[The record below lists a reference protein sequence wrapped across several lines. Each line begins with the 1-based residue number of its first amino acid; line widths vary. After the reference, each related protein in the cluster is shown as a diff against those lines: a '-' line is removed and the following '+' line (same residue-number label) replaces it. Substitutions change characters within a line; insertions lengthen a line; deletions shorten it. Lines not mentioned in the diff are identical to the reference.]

1 MVLHDRG
8 PPAVTWQ
15 QYLAPNG
22 NNEKIRHIVEH
33 PFGKTYTPR
42 TASPHG
48 FTHRRDI
55 QIGILSHVTSVPHAT
70 GTPMTWVH
78 HGQRLDLQ
86 GHRQWAS
93 NTGTA
98 HSTAAFHMAAT
109 CAAPSRCLGRV
120 FDTVQHSSRCTC
132 PPRKRAKP
140 RPQACSNGTRPRTR
154 PAMWSET

>member
-1 MVLHDRG
+1 
-8 PPAVTWQ
+8 
-15 QYLAPNG
+15 
-22 NNEKIRHIVEH
+22 
-33 PFGKTYTPR
+33 
-42 TASPHG
+42 
-48 FTHRRDI
+48 
-55 QIGILSHVTSVPHAT
+55 VTSVPHAT

-78 HGQRLDLQ
+78 HGPRLDLQ

-98 HSTAAFHMAAT
+98 HRTAAFHMAAT
-109 CAAPSRCLGRV
+109 CATPSRCLGRV

-154 PAMWSET
+154 PALWSET